1 MQKERISQS
10 GAYAFIEVAKGN
22 SDVCCNSCVKTEKSF
37 QHILKA
43 TVAHHQKTVA
53 VFYVKVKPE
62 VYLADMRVK
71 LAAKLEC
78 NEFELGRS
86 YLNKN
91 KTMYVQELK
100 GIDINISTLV
110 PANPNLSK
118 PTVMFFYKDDKG
130 NTIGKESF
138 KELVQHLLDHTVFSG
153 KYNLEDLMPE
163 LKKIITTESF
173 IKAIAQNIH
182 ENEEVPTTNIL

>member
-62 VYLADMRVK
+62 VYAADMRVK
-71 LAAKLEC
+71 LAAQQQCKGY
-78 NEFELGRS
+78 ELGRS
-86 YLNKN
+86 YLNEE
-91 KTMYVQELK
+91 KTMYVQELA
-100 GIDINISTLV
+100 DFSFSISTLLGTKV
-110 PANPNLSK
+110 LEPS
-118 PTVMFFYKDDKG
+118 VMFFYRDSEGKTVGKDTFKG
-130 NTIGKESF
+130 LIE
-138 KELVQHLLDHTVFSG
+138 HLLEHTVFDVNR
-153 KYNLEDLMPE
+153 YPDLEKAMPE

-173 IKAIAQNIH
+173 IKALQN
-182 ENEEVPTTNIL
+182 NIDNNA